1 MKKAISEKAAVCIDF
16 KKNRIRIFKDTLHV
30 MEDPAFIQLL
40 INPRK
45 GIFCIR
51 RSISDEEF
59 SQRIKWEKLSK
70 ADCIEIYSRSLMN
83 ELLTLKETWRE
94 NRSYRIFGTFNPGEE
109 LVWFDLDDAV
119 LIDED
124 KIYG

>member
-40 INPRK
+40 INPGK

-51 RSISDEEF
+51 RSISDEDF
-59 SQRIKWEKLSK
+59 AQRIKWEKLSK

-83 ELLTLKETWRE
+83 ELLTLKETWQE
-94 NRSYRIFGTFNPGEE
+94 NRSYRIFGTFNPREE
-109 LVWFDLDDAV
+109 LVWFDLEDAV